1 MENNQDYTKKDQ
13 EVKNQQP
20 ASQPEEQDT
29 EFENPST
36 DPGFET
42 TDDGLSG
49 REDKRSGN
57 IDSNKSIKDMQED
70 KQNDALNYNN
80 DRENGAYNP
89 KNI

>member
-1 MENNQDYTKKDQ
+1 MESNQDYTKKDE
-13 EVKNQQP
+13 EVNNQQDTNL
-20 ASQPEEQDT
+20 PEDQDT
-29 EFENPST
+29 AFENPDT
-36 DPGFET
+36 DPGFAT
-42 TDDGLSG
+42 TDDSLAG

>member
-1 MENNQDYTKKDQ
+1 MESNQDYTKKDE
-13 EVKNQQP
+13 EVSNQQDINL
-20 ASQPEEQDT
+20 PEDQDT
-29 EFENPST
+29 AFENPDI

-42 TDDGLSG
+42 TDDSLAG